1 MFEQDY
7 VMRLI
12 RDCVRAA
19 VKLVFHVESE
29 ELSPYMIENPE
40 ARQTAEN
47 LLEKSSSGKIMEAE
61 QELSAMLEQNTL
73 DNLLI
78 GLTFY
83 SHLSEM
89 DEEFLQEH
97 HFSSEDAKNG
107 LKSLLSKYG
116 LQAMADTFFFET

>member
-7 VMRLI
+7 IMRLV

-19 VKLVFHVESE
+19 VKLVFQIETE
-29 ELSPYMIENPE
+29 ELSPYLIEDFE

-47 LLEKSSSGKIMEAE
+47 LIEKSSSGKIQEAE
-61 QELSAMLEQNTL
+61 QELSALLEQNTL

-83 SHLSEM
+83 SRLSEF
-89 DEEFLQEH
+89 DEDFLTEH
-97 HFSSEDAKNG
+97 QFSPEQVKDG
-107 LKSLLSKYG
+107 LKHLLAQYG
-116 LQAMADTFFFET
+116 LGSMAETFFFEN